1 MVEEPEIISC
11 LSLLKLSDRYTA
23 ERLERACQLALE
35 HISIPS
41 YKNIRLI
48 LESGQDLVKKE
59 KSNSIENNEH
69 AFVRGSEY
77 YGGKIK

>member
-1 MVEEPEIISC
+1 MVEEPEIIN
-11 LSLLKLSDRYTA
+11 
-23 ERLERACQLALE
+23 
-35 HISIPS
+35 ISIPS